1 MEELDPAKSDPRR
14 DELRATTAERLL
26 PAPAG
31 VPGATG
37 GLLPTAAAGRSL
49 LPTAAATSLCH
60 GATSTDHHSS
70 RPREEERRRLLEE
83 LLSLHPLYGPVL
95 LVL

>member
-1 MEELDPAKSDPRR
+1 MEDLKPASSYPRR
-14 DELRATTAERLL
+14 DELRTTTAERLL

-37 GLLPTAAAGRSL
+37 GLLPSAAAGRSL
-49 LPTAAATSLCH
+49 LPPAAARTLRH

-83 LLSLHPLYGPVL
+83 LLPLHPLHGPVL

>member
-1 MEELDPAKSDPRR
+1 MEDLKPASSDPRR

-37 GLLPTAAAGRSL
+37 GLLPTAAAGGSL
-49 LPTAAATSLCH
+49 LPTAAATTLCH
-60 GATSTDHHSS
+60 GATSTGHHSS

-83 LLSLHPLYGPVL
+83 LLPLHPVHGPVL